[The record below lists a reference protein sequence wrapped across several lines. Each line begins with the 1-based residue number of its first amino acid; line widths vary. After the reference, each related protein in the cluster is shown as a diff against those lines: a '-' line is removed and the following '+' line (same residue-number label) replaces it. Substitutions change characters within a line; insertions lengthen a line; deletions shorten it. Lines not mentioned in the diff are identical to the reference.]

1 MQLNG
6 RVFRIIIKWESQIL
20 GGIAHEDHAVSLWP
34 HRRLPDAGGCPAHRL
49 FPAAGGIPRK
59 DPIPVEQPSDAS
71 AALDDG
77 KLRILYD
84 SNGSTVLCGSK
95 VLHEGRGDET
105 VALVY
110 DPAESDI
117 PYYWVAWSDNSSP
130 LRPPQRPLR

>member
-1 MQLNG
+1 MKTTLFRFG
-6 RVFRIIIKWESQIL
+6 RTAACL
-20 GGIAHEDHAVSLWP
+20 TLAVALLTGCSL
-34 HRRLPDAGGCPAHRL
+34 L
-49 FPAAGGIPRK
+49 PAASPRK

-110 DPAESDI
+110 DPAERY
-117 PYYWVAWSDNSSP
+117 PLLLGGLVRQQLP

>member
-1 MQLNG
+1 MKTTLFRFG
-6 RVFRIIIKWESQIL
+6 RTAACL
-20 GGIAHEDHAVSLWP
+20 TLAVALLTGCSL
-34 HRRLPDAGGCPAHRL
+34 L
-49 FPAAGGIPRK
+49 PAASPRK

-117 PYYWVAWSDNSSP
+117 P
-130 LRPPQRPLR
+130 